1 MSVSERATGKK
12 VMLYYFSRPWTGYIA
27 GLLTGAGHL
36 FIGSLRRQGEITC
49 TLMFGQSGDFCE
61 HKSLRLVFVMIHK
74 V

>member
-1 MSVSERATGKK
+1 MNGPRAKRSCFTISVALGL
-12 VMLYYFSRPWTGYIA
+12 VIA

-36 FIGSLRRQGEITC
+36 FIGSLRRQGEITG